1 MELEQAIQILKTHNE
16 WRRYNGKI
24 EDTPEMQSQKEIGIA
39 IDKIV
44 NTELFTLEDMSDSY
58 DHGFLYGTLIK
69 D

>member
-1 MELEQAIQILKTHNE
+1 MELKQAIQILKTHNE
-16 WRRYNGKI
+16 WRRYDGKI
-24 EDTPEMQSQKEIGIA
+24 EDTPKMQSQKEIGIA